1 MMKNLLTY
9 CGKDLTMLNDDYTE
23 LDLYLE
29 QNQTVDLW
37 VYTEPNKLFV
47 VKDVIANPVRLHG
60 WWSIRFIQYNR
71 YASVHVEDA
80 KVMYF
85 VTLDKER
92 VDG

>member
-1 MMKNLLTY
+1 
-9 CGKDLTMLNDDYTE
+9 MLNDDYTE

-29 QNQTVDLW
+29 QDQTVDLW

-47 VKDVIANPVRLHG
+47 VKDVVANPVRLHG
-60 WWSIRFIQYNR
+60 WWSIRFIQYSR

-85 VTLDKER
+85 VTIDKRE
-92 VDG
+92 V